1 MGELL
6 LSVRPDQIELVLS
19 ALDSLYHQIDLAG
32 YDEAAQVVGS
42 NLAKADDPEQTT
54 NTKIAMALGEY
65 LFQQQADAGW
75 LEVLG
80 KIKGKNFSTREQLRE
95 ALIKAPD
102 LTNED
107 LALIDKIKNVPKHV
121 RASLKEVMQQ
131 IRPKGGHPWVVPP
144 SDYGKICDEVAAKYR
159 DGATLA
165 EAKRQVARDHG
176 CKVRTINSILQ
187 KRKGT

>member
-1 MGELL
+1 
-6 LSVRPDQIELVLS
+6 VRPEQIELVLE
-19 ALDSLYHQIDLAG
+19 ALDGLYQQIGLSG
-32 YDEAAQVVGS
+32 YDEATQVVRS
-42 NLAKADDPEQTT
+42 KLARAGDPEQTT

-65 LFQQQADAGW
+65 LFQQHAGAGW
-75 LEVLG
+75 TEVLG
-80 KIKGKNFSTREQLRE
+80 KIKDKKLSTREELRQ

-107 LALIDKIKNVPKHV
+107 LALIDKLRNAPKHV
-121 RASLKEVMQQ
+121 RASMKEVLRQ

-187 KRKGT
+187 KRRESK